1 MGKFESY
8 PANMKRGSMQIT
20 YKLIFRGKL
29 SADLSAPEVRERLLK
44 LYGNKAEVADRFF
57 TGRPLIVRKDLDYGA
72 AQKYKAM
79 FERAG
84 VPCDV
89 LEVRP
94 PLPRAET
101 QKQAA
106 PQDDTA
112 GHKDSGGKPQ
122 ATAASVGTQTGMP
135 RQGKVPSGKSMS
147 SPGKQAAP
155 KPSGSL
161 LKGSKTQNILAVVMI
176 SLILVSAGA
185 RIWAMNAGRGIHP
198 PDHVSANGN
207 EFSLHSNGAIFF
219 LTYEGRLVQ
228 RVPLQ
233 TLGMKRE
240 PADMQLL
247 KNGDFI
253 IGDLEKGEI
262 RRCERGTLACRRI
275 GPEGDYTIR
284 ENFKFLADEER
295 NLLFI
300 SDTNN
305 HALLVQGLD
314 GTGLKKI
321 EGRTQMYYP
330 SGLVED
336 KEGRLW
342 LSNTAKEEVISFEF
356 RDEGIVQA
364 EGAVSLRPES
374 DEVRKIEEAL
384 KQKPSG
390 KAGNLKDFL
399 AKFRE
404 LRKVRE
410 KLGGDAVH
418 RRPLAAAWDGSGNL
432 WVAASDGFVT
442 TAGVRVFDPAGNQI
456 TRIPLGKGAIPV
468 DVAAAGDRILI
479 ADSGLFEVFSVLQG
493 TYAPAVFGDAAFRR
507 ELTTARNMLRS
518 FDTIKTWAGRG
529 IWLLALG
536 TIFLVVLIVVKNF
549 ERREQTAALARAA
562 ARNANPAVALTEG
575 ATPGIA
581 KQYKLEFT
589 GTGAE
594 YFRIWIVNVFLTILT
609 LGVYG
614 AWAKVRTRSYF
625 YRNTVLG
632 GHPFD
637 YTADPVALLKGYGIV
652 AAGLLLYNLVKY
664 FNPLYS
670 LAVLGLLSLVIPLLI
685 YKSLRFFTRNS
696 TYRNIP
702 FRFLGSLGESYRTYL
717 FYPLLLPFTLG
728 LIAPYWAFRRKKYF
742 FGNVGYGSTAN
753 TFSGKHG
760 PFYSVYIKM
769 GLVLFLFFF
778 VASILAA
785 LVIPKIAGAAT
796 AGNSPMG
803 ASIIASAFVVYGVL
817 LIVGSFSQMYIY
829 AWSTNYCF
837 IQSELGD
844 LRFEST
850 LSGGK
855 LFWIRISNIAAIVFS
870 MGLLTPWAKVRRM
883 RYLAENLSVV
893 STQDLENFTSAVAPD
908 AASYGDAAADFF
920 DLEIGL

>member
-1 MGKFESY
+1 MGKVER
-8 PANMKRGSMQIT
+8 PMQIT
-20 YKLIFRGKL
+20 YKLIFRGRL
-29 SADLSAPEVRERLLK
+29 STNLPAEEIRERLRK
-44 LYGNKAEVADRFF
+44 IYRNKTEVAERFF
-57 TGRPLIVRKDLDYGA
+57 TGRTLIVRKDLDYGT

-89 LEVRP
+89 IAVRP
-94 PLPRAET
+94 PILHTET
-101 QKQAA
+101 QEQAA
-106 PQDDTA
+106 PKNDTFRQ
-112 GHKDSGGKPQ
+112 KDSGPPTQQPTRG
-122 ATAASVGTQTGMP
+122 SVGTQTVSP
-135 RQGKVPSGKSMS
+135 RQSNVPSGKSMS
-147 SPGKQAAP
+147 PPGKQAAS
-155 KPSGSL
+155 KLGDSL
-161 LKGSKTQNILAVVMI
+161 FNGSKTQNILAVIMI
-176 SLILVSAGA
+176 FLVLVSAGV
-185 RIWAMNAGRGIHP
+185 RILAMNAGRGMHS
-198 PDHVSANGN
+198 PDHVSANEN
-207 EFSLHSNGAIFF
+207 EVSLHSNGAIFF
-219 LTYEGRLVQ
+219 LTHEGRLVQ
-228 RVPLQ
+228 RVSLQ

-240 PADMQLL
+240 PADLQLL

-262 RRCERGTLACRRI
+262 RRCERGTFVCRRI

-284 ENFKFLADEER
+284 ENFKFLVDEER

-305 HALLVQGLD
+305 HVLLVQGLD

-321 EGRTQMYYP
+321 EGRTKIYYP

-342 LSNTAKEEVISFEF
+342 LSNTANEEVISFEF
-356 RDEGIVQA
+356 REEGIVQA
-364 EGAVSLRPES
+364 EGAVSLMQQS
-374 DEVRKIEEAL
+374 DEVRKIEEVL
-384 KQKPSG
+384 KQKPGG
-390 KAGNLKDFL
+390 KAGNLKDLL

-404 LRKVRE
+404 LQKARE
-410 KLGGDAVH
+410 KLGVDVVH

-442 TAGVRVFDPAGNQI
+442 TAGVRVFSPVGNQI

-468 DVAAAGDRILI
+468 DVATAGDHILI
-479 ADSGLFEVFSVLQG
+479 ADSGLFEVFAVLQG
-493 TYAPAVFGDAAFRR
+493 TYAPAAFGDAAFRR
-507 ELTTARNMLRS
+507 ELTTARDTLRN

-529 IWLLALG
+529 IWFLALG
-536 TIFLVVLIVVKNF
+536 TIFLVVSIVVKNY
-549 ERREQTAALARAA
+549 ESRQPAAFARAA
-562 ARNANPAVALTEG
+562 ARSTNSAAVQPEG
-575 ATPGIA
+575 TTFGIT
-581 KQYKLEFT
+581 KQYRLEFT

-609 LGVYG
+609 LGIYG

-625 YRNTVLG
+625 YRNTFLG

-670 LAVLGLLSLVIPLLI
+670 LAVLGLLSLVIPLLV

-742 FGNVGYGSTAN
+742 FGNVGYGATTNA
-753 TFSGKHG
+753 FSGKHG

-769 GLVLFLFFF
+769 ALVLFLFFSL
-778 VASILAA
+778 AGILAA
-785 LVIPKIAGAAT
+785 IVIPKIAGAAP
-796 AGNSPMG
+796 AGDSPMG
-803 ASIIASAFVVYGVL
+803 TGIISSVFLSYGVL
-817 LIVGSFSQMYIY
+817 LLIGSFSQMYIY

-837 IQSELGD
+837 INSELGD

-883 RYLAENLSVV
+883 RYLAANLSVV
-893 STQDLENFTSAVAPD
+893 TSQDLENFASAVAPD